1 MREFPLWLSR
11 LRPGH
16 SIYEDAGLI
25 PGLLQWVKDP
35 AMPQAVVCIT
45 DVAQIWHGCGCGAG
59 LQLQLRFDPKSENY
73 ATGARPAKRKKERK
87 KFVLTE
93 SSSS

>member
-11 LRPGH
+11 LRPRH

-35 AMPQAVVCIT
+35 ALPKLLCRSQVQLGSGAAVAVTVAVAVAVAVV
-45 DVAQIWHGCGCGAG
+45 
-59 LQLQLRFDPKSENY
+59 
-73 ATGARPAKRKKERK
+73 
-87 KFVLTE
+87 
-93 SSSS
+93 